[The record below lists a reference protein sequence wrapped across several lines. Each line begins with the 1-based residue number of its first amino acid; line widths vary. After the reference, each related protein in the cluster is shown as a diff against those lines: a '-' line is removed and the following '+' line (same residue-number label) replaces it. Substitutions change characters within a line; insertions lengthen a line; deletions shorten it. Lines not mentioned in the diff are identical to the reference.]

1 MFAVYFYD
9 KKDVVLVQCRSQVP
23 TEGEA
28 LTVKGR
34 KGKVSRVEAETDQKF
49 HVHLE
54 LEAER
59 KTNVALDPAKKK
71 KR

>member
-34 KGKVSRVEAETDQKF
+34 KGKVSRVEETDQKF
-49 HVHLE
+49 HVYLE
-54 LEAER
+54 LEPER
-59 KTNVALDPAKKK
+59 KNNVALDPAKKK